1 MRKKTGRTT
10 NRKKQLGFSLARKRP
25 EDDSADWF
33 VIESDLAPPKVAV
46 RAKSRRKTL
55 VFGVMALASL
65 AVSLPLAAKWTYEQ
79 IFYKND
85 EFTLRS
91 LIVKTD
97 GVLSEA
103 RLAEIANVSAGMN
116 LMKLDLNAI
125 RRQIETLPQV
135 EKASVSREMPD
146 RLNLVVR
153 ERIPVAWLCSPPLG
167 IRPWDIERG
176 FLMDEEGYLFRC
188 LDLNDGMRSL
198 PVVELFKMMEPVE
211 GAKIESQA
219 ARAGLKLIVE
229 SDRRFIDQGMTV
241 RELKVRDEWA
251 IECVYENQLSVT
263 YGVFDFSRGLDDLAL
278 ILDQAASSGQSLAT
292 VNVVAEKNIPVT
304 FLESGDHSISPGS
317 TGSSLKSRES
327 LSDLPSQKG
336 SDEHEKHLRSI
347 LKGG

>member
-10 NRKKQLGFSLARKRP
+10 NRKKQLGISLFRKRT

-33 VIESDLAPPKVAV
+33 VIEADLAPPKVPA
-46 RAKSRRKTL
+46 RTKSRRKTL
-55 VFGVMALASL
+55 LVGAMAMASL

-79 IFYKND
+79 IFFKND

-97 GVLSEA
+97 GLLSEA

-125 RRQIETLPQV
+125 RTQIETLPQV

-146 RLNLVVR
+146 RLNLIVR
-153 ERIPVAWLCSPPLG
+153 ERMPVAWLCSPPLG
-167 IRPWDIERG
+167 IRPWDMERG

-198 PVVELFKMMEPVE
+198 PVVELFKMAEPVE
-211 GAKIESQA
+211 GSKIESQA

-229 SDRRFIDQGMTV
+229 SDRRFLDQGMTV

-278 ILDQAASSGQSLAT
+278 IMEQTAGSGQSLAT

-304 FLESGDHSISPGS
+304 FLEPETPLMGNNPGVPEVKGPDSPA
-317 TGSSLKSRES
+317 
-327 LSDLPSQKG
+327 DLRVHKG
-336 SDEHEKHLRSI
+336 PDEHEKHLRSI

>member
-1 MRKKTGRTT
+1 MRKKTGRAN
-10 NRKKQLGFSLARKRP
+10 NRKKQLGFSLARKRV

-33 VIESDLAPPKVAV
+33 VIEADLAPPKVPA
-46 RAKSRRKTL
+46 RTKSRRRTL
-55 VFGVMALASL
+55 VVGVLAVASL
-65 AVSLPLAAKWTYEQ
+65 AVSLPLVAKWSYEQ
-79 IFYKND
+79 IFFQND

-125 RRQIETLPQV
+125 RQQIEKLPQV
-135 EKASVSREMPD
+135 EKVSVSREMPD

-153 ERIPVAWLCSPPLG
+153 ERMPVAWLCSPPLG
-167 IRPWDIERG
+167 IRPWDMERG

-188 LDLNDGMRSL
+188 LDLNDGMKSL
-198 PVVELFKMMEPVE
+198 PVVELFKMAEPAE
-211 GAKIESQA
+211 GTKIESQA
-219 ARAGLKLIVE
+219 ARAGLKLIIE
-229 SDRRFIDQGMTV
+229 SDRRFIDHGMTV
-241 RELKVRDEWA
+241 TELKVRDEWS
-251 IECVYENQLSVT
+251 IECVYQNELSVT

-278 ILDQAASSGQSLAT
+278 IMEQTAGSGQSLAT
-292 VNVVAEKNIPVT
+292 VNLVAEKNIPVT
-304 FLESGDHSISPGS
+304 FLEPEITTLSPESGGSGMENHESGD
-317 TGSSLKSRES
+317 SLEG
-327 LSDLPSQKG
+327 QKG

>member
-1 MRKKTGRTT
+1 MRKKTGSAT
-10 NRKKQLGFSLARKRP
+10 NRKKQLGFSLARKRV

-33 VIESDLAPPKVAV
+33 VIEADLAPPKLPA
-46 RAKSRRKTL
+46 RAKSRRRT
-55 VFGVMALASL
+55 VMVGVLAVASL
-65 AVSLPLAAKWTYEQ
+65 AVSLPLAAKWSYEQ
-79 IFYKND
+79 IFFHNE

-125 RRQIETLPQV
+125 RQQIEKLPQV
-135 EKASVSREMPD
+135 EKVSVTREMPD

-153 ERIPVAWLCSPPLG
+153 ERMPVAWLCSPPLG
-167 IRPWDIERG
+167 IRPWDMERG

-188 LDLNDGMRSL
+188 LDLNDGMKSL
-198 PVVELFKMMEPVE
+198 PVVELFKMAEPTE
-211 GAKIESQA
+211 GTKIESQA
-219 ARAGLKLIVE
+219 ARAGLKLIIE
-229 SDRRFIDQGMTV
+229 SDRRFIDHGMTV
-241 RELKVRDEWA
+241 AELKVRDEWA
-251 IECVYENQLSVT
+251 IECVYQNELSVT

-278 ILDQAASSGQSLAT
+278 IMEQTAGSGQSLAT

-304 FLESGDHSISPGS
+304 FLETAISSVSPESG
-317 TGSSLKSRES
+317 ES
-327 LSDLPSQKG
+327 GMENQESVDSVKGQKG
-336 SDEHEKHLRSI
+336 PDEHEKHLRSI